1 MPSTSIVDSSTGS
14 GTTTTGLVPMLTE
27 ANINSIFSATSATTV
42 GSTTNNAVTGQRDIY
57 TFSDGTGA
65 TMAKAVIDPFIL
77 ISSNSTTTALSSIA
91 TTSGGGFAFTALK
104 GLRMYNA
111 PTNDQITITSNIT
124 GFPACK
130 LPPGTYMIWATES
143 ANGITL
149 GAGNTITAA
158 GTNGNIAVV
167 TMLVS

>member
-1 MPSTSIVDSSTGS
+1 
-14 GTTTTGLVPMLTE
+14 MLTE

-65 TMAKAVIDPFIL
+65 AMAKAVIDPSIV
-77 ISSNSTTTALSSIA
+77 IASNSTTFALSSTS
-91 TTSGGGFAFTALK
+91 TTSGGAFAYTAIK

-111 PTNDQITITSNIT
+111 PTNDIITITSNIT
-124 GFPACK
+124 GFPGCK
-130 LPPGTYMIWATES
+130 LPPGTYMVWATES
-143 ANGITL
+143 ANGITIA
-149 GAGNTITAA
+149 AGNTITAA

>member
-27 ANINSIFSATSATTV
+27 ASINSIFSATSATTV

-57 TFSDGTGA
+57 SFSDGFGSQ
-65 TMAKAVIDPFIL
+65 MAKAVIDPAIV
-77 ISSNSTTTALSSIA
+77 IASNSTTFALSSTL
-91 TTSGGGFAFTALK
+91 TTSGGSFGYTSLK

-111 PTNDQITITSNIT
+111 PTNDLITITSNIT

-130 LPPGTYMIWATES
+130 LPPGTYMVWATES
-143 ANGITL
+143 ASGITL
-149 GAGNTITAA
+149 AGGNTITAA

>member
-1 MPSTSIVDSSTGS
+1 
-14 GTTTTGLVPMLTE
+14 MLTE
-27 ANINSIFSATSATTV
+27 ASINSIFSATSATTV
-42 GSTTNNAVTGQRDIY
+42 GSTTNNAVTGQRDVY

-65 TMAKAVIDPFIL
+65 TMAKAVIDPAIV
-77 ISSNSTTTALSSIA
+77 IASNSTTFALSSTS
-91 TTSGGGFAFTALK
+91 TTSGGAFYHTSIK

-111 PTNDQITITSNIT
+111 PTNDAITITSNIS

-130 LPPGTYMIWATES
+130 LPPGTYMVWATES
-143 ANGITL
+143 ANGITIS
-149 GAGNTITAA
+149 AGNTITAA

>member
-1 MPSTSIVDSSTGS
+1 MPSTSTVDSSTGS
-14 GTTTTGLVPMLTE
+14 GTITGLVPMLTE

-57 TFSDGTGA
+57 SFSDGTGA
-65 TMAKAVIDPFIL
+65 TMAKAVVDPSII
-77 ISSNSTTTALSSIA
+77 ISSNSTTIALSN
-91 TTSGGGFAFTALK
+91 TTSTSGSAFAYTAIK

-111 PTNDQITITSNIT
+111 PTNDQITITSNIS

-130 LPPGTYMIWATES
+130 LPPGTYMVWATES
-143 ANGITL
+143 ANGI
-149 GAGNTITAA
+149 AISSGNTITAA

>member
-1 MPSTSIVDSSTGS
+1 MPSISTGS
-14 GTTTTGLVPMLTE
+14 GTTTGNAPMLTE

-57 TFSDGTGA
+57 SFSDGTGA
-65 TMAKAVIDPFIL
+65 TMAKAVVDPYI
-77 ISSNSTTTALSSIA
+77 IIASNSTTFALSSTA
-91 TTSGGGFAFTALK
+91 TTSGGVFAYTALK

-130 LPPGTYMIWATES
+130 LPPGTYMVWATES
-143 ANGITL
+143 ANGLAI
-149 GAGNTITAA
+149 ASGNTITAA
-158 GTNGNIAVV
+158 GTNGNIAVI

>member
-1 MPSTSIVDSSTGS
+1 
-14 GTTTTGLVPMLTE
+14 MLTE

-65 TMAKAVIDPFIL
+65 TMAKAVRDPFIL

-143 ANGITL
+143 ANGITI
-149 GAGNTITAA
+149 ASGNTITAA
-158 GTNGNIAVV
+158 GTTGNIAVV

>member
-1 MPSTSIVDSSTGS
+1 
-14 GTTTTGLVPMLTE
+14 MLTE

-57 TFSDGTGA
+57 SFSDGTGA
-65 TMAKAVIDPFIL
+65 TMAKAVVDPYI
-77 ISSNSTTTALSSIA
+77 IIASNSTTFALSSTA
-91 TTSGGGFAFTALK
+91 TTSGGVFAYTALK

-130 LPPGTYMIWATES
+130 LPPGTYMVWATES
-143 ANGITL
+143 ANGLAI
-149 GAGNTITAA
+149 ASGNTITAA
-158 GTNGNIAVV
+158 GTNGNIAVI

>member
-1 MPSTSIVDSSTGS
+1 
-14 GTTTTGLVPMLTE
+14 MLTE
-27 ANINSIFSATSATTV
+27 ASINSIFSATSATTV
-42 GSTTNNAVTGQRDIY
+42 GSTTNNAVTGQRDVY
-57 TFSDGTGA
+57 SFSNGTGA
-65 TMAKAVIDPFIL
+65 TMAKAVVDPYVI
-77 ISSNSTTTALSSIA
+77 IASNSATFALSSTT
-91 TTSGGGFAFTALK
+91 TTSGGVFAYTALK

-130 LPPGTYMIWATES
+130 LPPGTYMVWATES
-143 ANGITL
+143 ANGIAMA
-149 GAGNTITAA
+149 AGNTITAA

>member
-1 MPSTSIVDSSTGS
+1 
-14 GTTTTGLVPMLTE
+14 MLTE

-57 TFSDGTGA
+57 SFSDGFGPA
-65 TMAKAVIDPFIL
+65 AAKAVIDPAIV
-77 ISSNSTTTALSSIA
+77 ISSNSTTVALSSTL
-91 TTSGGGFAFTALK
+91 TTSGGVFAYTALK

-111 PTNDQITITSNIT
+111 PTNDQITITSNIS
-124 GFPACK
+124 GFPTCK
-130 LPPGTYMIWATES
+130 LPPGSYMVWATES
-143 ANGITL
+143 ANGIAL
-149 GAGNTITAA
+149 ASGKTITAN

>member
-1 MPSTSIVDSSTGS
+1 
-14 GTTTTGLVPMLTE
+14 MLTE
-27 ANINSIFSATSATTV
+27 ASINSIFSATSATTV
-42 GSTTNNAVTGQRDIY
+42 GSTTNNAVTGQRDVY
-57 TFSDGTGA
+57 SFSNGTGA
-65 TMAKAVIDPFIL
+65 TMAKAVVDPYVI
-77 ISSNSTTTALSSIA
+77 IASNSTTFALSSTT
-91 TTSGGGFAFTALK
+91 TTSGGVFAYTALK

-130 LPPGTYMIWATES
+130 LPPGTYMVWATES
-143 ANGITL
+143 ANGIAMA
-149 GAGNTITAA
+149 AGNTITAA

>member
-1 MPSTSIVDSSTGS
+1 MPSISTGS
-14 GTTTTGLVPMLTE
+14 GTTTGNTPMLTE

-65 TMAKAVIDPFIL
+65 AMAKAVIDPSIV
-77 ISSNSTTTALSSIA
+77 IASNSTTFALSSTS
-91 TTSGGGFAFTALK
+91 TTSGGAFAYTAIK

-111 PTNDQITITSNIT
+111 PTNDIITITSNIT
-124 GFPACK
+124 GFPGCK
-130 LPPGTYMIWATES
+130 LPPGTYMVWATES
-143 ANGITL
+143 ANGITIA
-149 GAGNTITAA
+149 AGNTITAA